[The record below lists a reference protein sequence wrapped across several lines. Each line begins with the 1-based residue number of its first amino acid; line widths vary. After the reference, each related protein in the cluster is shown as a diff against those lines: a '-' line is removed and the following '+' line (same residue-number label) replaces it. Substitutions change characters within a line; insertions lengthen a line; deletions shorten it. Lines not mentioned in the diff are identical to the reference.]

1 MYQLQIPTSVSSNSQ
16 QPYPDPDRIPRRPPE
31 QLRDRLIVSGLR
43 YYGYTGLD
51 EAERASGQ
59 WFEVDFELWADL
71 RPAALSG
78 QLCDSLDYRSAVAGI
93 AELVKSNQFV
103 LIESLAEAIA
113 EMVLRETGAS
123 KAKIRLTKCHPP
135 IPELTGRVTVEI
147 VRP

>member
-1 MYQLQIPTSVSSNSQ
+1 MELQIPTSVSSNGR
-16 QPYPDPDRIPRRPPE
+16 QPYPDPGQTPQRPPE

-43 YYGYTGLD
+43 YYGYTGFD
-51 EAERASGQ
+51 EAERALGQ

-71 RPAALSG
+71 RPAAMSG
-78 QLCDSLDYRSAVAGI
+78 QLCDTLDYRSAVAGI
-93 AELVKSNQFV
+93 AELVRSNQFV

-123 KAKIRLTKCHPP
+123 QAKIRLTKCHPP
-135 IPELTGRVTVEI
+135 LPDLTGKVTLEI

>member
-1 MYQLQIPTSVSSNSQ
+1 MELQIPTSVSSNSQ
-16 QPYPDPDRIPRRPPE
+16 QPYPDPDRIPRQPPE

-51 EAERASGQ
+51 EAERALRQ

-93 AELVKSNQFV
+93 AELVKSNQLEIAGAPHCTRRV
-103 LIESLAEAIA
+103 SVGRNAEVTIE
-113 EMVLRETGAS
+113 
-123 KAKIRLTKCHPP
+123 P
-135 IPELTGRVTVEI
+135 
-147 VRP
+147 

>member
-78 QLCDSLDYRSAVAGI
+78 Q
-93 AELVKSNQFV
+93 
-103 LIESLAEAIA
+103 
-113 EMVLRETGAS
+113 
-123 KAKIRLTKCHPP
+123 
-135 IPELTGRVTVEI
+135 
-147 VRP
+147 

>member
-1 MYQLQIPTSVSSNSQ
+1 MELQIPTSVSSNGR
-16 QPYPDPDRIPRRPPE
+16 QPYPDPSQTPQRPPE

-43 YYGYTGLD
+43 YYGYTGFD
-51 EAERASGQ
+51 EAERALGQ

-71 RPAALSG
+71 RPSAMSG
-78 QLCDSLDYRSAVAGI
+78 QLCDTLDYRSAVAGI
-93 AELVKSNQFV
+93 AELVRSNQFV

-135 IPELTGRVTVEI
+135 IPDLTGRVTLEI

>member
-1 MYQLQIPTSVSSNSQ
+1 MDLQIPTSVDSNGH
-16 QPYPDPDRIPRRPPE
+16 QPYPDPSQVSSRAPE

-43 YYGYTGLD
+43 YYGYTGFN
-51 EAERASGQ
+51 EAERALGQ

-71 RPAALSG
+71 RPAAFSG
-78 QLCDSLDYRSAVAGI
+78 QLCDTLDYRSAVAGI

-123 KAKIRLTKCHPP
+123 KAKIRLTKCNPP
-135 IPELTGRVTVEI
+135 IPDLTGRVTLEL

>member
-1 MYQLQIPTSVSSNSQ
+1 MDLQIPTSVDSNGRH
-16 QPYPDPDRIPRRPPE
+16 PYPEPSLVSAQAPE
-31 QLRDRLIVSGLR
+31 NLRDRLIVSGLR
-43 YYGYTGLD
+43 YYGYTGFD
-51 EAERASGQ
+51 EAERALGQ

-78 QLCDSLDYRSAVAGI
+78 QLCDTLDYRSAVAGI

-135 IPELTGRVTVEI
+135 IPELTGQVTLEI

>member
-1 MYQLQIPTSVSSNSQ
+1 MDLQIPTSVDSNGR
-16 QPYPDPDRIPRRPPE
+16 QPYPDPSLVSAQAPE
-31 QLRDRLIVSGLR
+31 NLRDRLIVSGLR
-43 YYGYTGLD
+43 YYGYTGFD
-51 EAERASGQ
+51 EAERALGQ

-78 QLCDSLDYRSAVAGI
+78 QLCDTLDYRSAVAGI

-135 IPELTGRVTVEI
+135 IPELTGQVTLEI